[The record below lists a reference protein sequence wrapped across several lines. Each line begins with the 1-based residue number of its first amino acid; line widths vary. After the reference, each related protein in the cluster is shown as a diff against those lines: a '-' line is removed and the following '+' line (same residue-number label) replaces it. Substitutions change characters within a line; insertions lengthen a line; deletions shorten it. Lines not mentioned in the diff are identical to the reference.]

1 MNQNNNV
8 GIAIIIFLALLFLVG
23 NICLIIDCFS
33 KKEKVV
39 YKQKNYRHQYKKVPK
54 QIYID
59 DDLIINV

>member
-1 MNQNNNV
+1 MNHDNNI
-8 GIAIIIFLALLFLVG
+8 GIALVAFIASLFLIG

-59 DDLIINV
+59 DDLIING